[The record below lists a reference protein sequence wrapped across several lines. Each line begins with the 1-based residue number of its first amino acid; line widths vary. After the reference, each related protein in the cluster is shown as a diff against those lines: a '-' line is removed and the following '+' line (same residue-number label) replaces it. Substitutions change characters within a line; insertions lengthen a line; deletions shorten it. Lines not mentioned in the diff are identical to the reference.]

1 MTEVLD
7 VNRDG
12 KVTLEDLE
20 NLAVQFLCGP
30 GVLTTSSVDVTYKK
44 AKYETSSVS
53 TTYETSRAK
62 PGINF
67 KETIY

>member
-30 GVLTTSSVDVTYKK
+30 GVLTPNSFDITYKK
-44 AKYETSSVS
+44 PKYETSSVS
-53 TTYETSRAK
+53 TTYETSHVK
-62 PGINF
+62 PGINY
-67 KETIY
+67 KETF